1 MRALFFL
8 CTLFLLH
15 AKEGEFF
22 FKGLE
27 NKPLELLS
35 IFLPPNPAIS
45 NSHPFPGED
54 RTLLQKWPLAE
65 ISSSNSDLLR
75 LRLDECE
82 PFTNLT
88 PERLSSTKA
97 IYLDSFVFPFFD
109 DSFVLRKVKEYLIQA
124 GFFPLTFWYRE
135 AVAAGLIF
143 IKTDLLYN
151 QACAS
156 YLKTHHV
163 DSSYHYYQQLYF
175 HTCFCLD
182 DDPEDSVKQVLMTG
196 HPYEGTLSLML
207 QAIAKP
213 GTIAID
219 IGAHVGV
226 HTIFLS
232 RKVGSS
238 GAVISFEPNKKL
250 YMEHLYNLEFNN
262 CENVIPICKG
272 LGENA
277 KKETL
282 HRITIEQEDALEGE
296 GDEIEIVPLDSFE
309 LTNVSVIKM
318 DVENY
323 EYFVLKGA
331 KNTLLKNKPPL
342 LFECWL
348 GYEYGKKDEVHQ
360 RENFM
365 RVMDLL
371 DSYGY
376 DIHIIYNCD
385 FLAIPR
391 GTTDETLLSYKAKL
405 KKLDPKTYQGERE
418 NTARG

>member
-1 MRALFFL
+1 MRALFFI
-8 CTLFLLH
+8 CTLLLLN
-15 AKEGEFF
+15 AKEGEFP

-35 IFLPPNPAIS
+35 IFLPKDPKILSSP
-45 NSHPFPGED
+45 PFPGEE
-54 RTLLQKWPLAE
+54 RTWLQKWPLRK
-65 ISSSNSDLLR
+65 ISSSNTDLLR
-75 LRLDECE
+75 LRLDEFD
-82 PFTNLT
+82 PFASLT
-88 PERLSSTKA
+88 PELLSSTQA
-97 IYLDSFVFPFFD
+97 ISLESFVFPFFD
-109 DSFVLRKVKEYLIQA
+109 DSFALRKVKERLIQT
-124 GFFPLTFWYRE
+124 GFFPLSLRYKE
-135 AVAAGLIF
+135 GVQAELIF
-143 IKTDLLYN
+143 IKQSLLYN
-151 QACAS
+151 SHIAS
-156 YLKTHHV
+156 YLKTHHI
-163 DSSYHYYQQLYF
+163 DSSYQYYQQLYF
-175 HTCFCLD
+175 HTCYCLD
-182 DDPEDSVKQVLMTG
+182 DDPNDSVKQVLMTG

-226 HTIFLS
+226 HTIFMS
-232 RKVGSS
+232 RKVGNS

-296 GDEIEIVPLDSFE
+296 GDEIEIVPLDSFG

-348 GYEYGKKDEVHQ
+348 GYEYGRKDEMRQ
-360 RENFM
+360 RENFE

-371 DSYGY
+371 ESYGY
-376 DIHIIYNCD
+376 DIYIIYNCD

-391 GTTDETLLSYKAKL
+391 GTTDEVLLSYKAKL
-405 KKLDPKTYQGERE
+405 KKLDPKAYGHEPE
-418 NTARG
+418 SADNK